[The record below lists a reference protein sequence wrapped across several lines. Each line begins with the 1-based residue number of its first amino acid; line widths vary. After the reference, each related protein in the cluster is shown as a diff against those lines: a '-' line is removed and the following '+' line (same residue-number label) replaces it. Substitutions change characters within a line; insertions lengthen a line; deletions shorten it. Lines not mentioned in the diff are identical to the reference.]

1 MGRGDLLESWDETA
15 VILGLRDGQREA
27 WQALYEQYSV
37 RVWRYVLRV
46 VGPEGTRSGET
57 GARETS
63 AVADIVQETFLAAAR
78 SARQF
83 DAERGTLWTWLT
95 GIAHHHVLQHW
106 RHERRVARGSP
117 VDADKDPPDG
127 SPLEQL
133 QRREVAERVR
143 TVLSELTD
151 DYASLLMAKYFDD
164 LSLDEMTRQVGGTL
178 EGVRSKLARARR
190 EFRERFERVS
200 LTKPTHPT
208 RVTTAAPK
216 E

>member
-1 MGRGDLLESWDETA
+1 MPESWDETT

-46 VGPEGTRSGET
+46 VGPDAASPGDMGS
-57 GARETS
+57 RETS
-63 AVADIVQETFLAAAR
+63 VVADLVQETFLAAAR

-83 DAERGTLWTWLT
+83 DAQRGTLWCWLT
-95 GIAHHHVLQHW
+95 GIAHHHALQHW
-106 RHERRVARGSP
+106 RRERRAARESP
-117 VDADKDPPDG
+117 ARIDHNSTDG

-151 DYASLLMAKYFDD
+151 DYAALLMAKYFDD
-164 LSLDEMTRQVGGTL
+164 LSLEEMTRNVGGTL

-200 LTKPTHPT
+200 STQRLPTC
-208 RVTTAAPK
+208 VTAAAPK